1 MCSLCYALAPDHWS
15 EARSNA
21 RARAAR
27 VHLANRVLG
36 HFGLSLRDWA
46 RAWYVV
52 ADAKG
57 KSTIARDLGSVW
69 LAAEQTL
76 GRPLSPLD
84 SELIAALGNTVE

>member
-1 MCSLCYALAPDHWS
+1 MCSLCFALAPDHWS
-15 EARSNA
+15 EEVSTA

-27 VHLANRVLG
+27 VRLANRVLR

-46 RAWYVV
+46 GAWYVV

-84 SELIAALGNTVE
+84 PELVAALGGPVE